1 MKKFIA
7 MMLIVSVIGLSGC
20 EAIQKKFTRKPKKPK
35 KGAVRFQKEDY
46 TQGFPNDVLYNNHYL
61 YWRNWEDELIA
72 ALKGDNEKK
81 HIQCAMQAYSEL
93 KRVKELLAE
102 PKSSELEPYLK
113 ELEGIKSQVLERNL
127 SPGKRVTIATQLA
140 SHRRRVEKHFYT
152 KDVKDFIVKGKA
164 Q

>member
-1 MKKFIA
+1 MKKFLA
-7 MMLIVSVIGLSGC
+7 MVLIVSIFALTGC

-46 TQGFPNDVLYNNHYL
+46 TQGFPNDIRYNNHYL
-61 YWRNWEDELIA
+61 YWRHWEDELIA

-81 HIQCAMQAYSEL
+81 HIQCATQAYYEL
-93 KRVKELLAE
+93 KQVKELLIE
-102 PKSSELEPYLK
+102 PKYSELDPYLK
-113 ELEGIKSQVLERNL
+113 ELEGIKSQVLDRNL
-127 SPGKRVTIATQLA
+127 SPGKRSTLMTQLE

-152 KDVKDFIVKGKA
+152 KDVRDFIVKGKA